1 MIWNFPGKEQ
11 FCRKLVFPSATGYPW
26 SLVGT
31 PAWCWGGK
39 WCGRRAWPAPQSR
52 GQSRI
57 EATCDPGPGGC
68 SSSAWWCKMV
78 FTYPVEPPPSISS
91 KDMASL
97 PAPTSPEPPHTGK
110 RQVACLCM
118 QSGRHCPAGRSDC
131 TPVCQVKPG
140 SHDGAPHRVPPVLE
154 EVASEMD
161 VGSVHT

>member
-1 MIWNFPGKEQ
+1 MWKEGLASSSESGTEQ
-11 FCRKLVFPSATGYPW
+11 NRGHMRPW
-26 SLVGT
+26 SWGVQQLCLVVQNGVHI
-31 PAWCWGGK
+31 P
-39 WCGRRAWPAPQSR
+39 
-52 GQSRI
+52 
-57 EATCDPGPGGC
+57 
-68 SSSAWWCKMV
+68 SSS
-78 FTYPVEPPPSISS
+78 PPPSISS

-161 VGSVHT
+161 LSSVHT